1 MVNHGK
7 NDVERATLILK
18 GLRTD
23 ESTVDYEIHHWGNL
37 TTTNLPDDE
46 TSLLLSDDSL
56 LSQNLH

>member
-23 ESTVDYEIHHWGNL
+23 ESTVDYEIHWGNL
-37 TTTNLPDDE
+37 TTTNLLMMKLVCCYLM
-46 TSLLLSDDSL
+46 TLYCHKT
-56 LSQNLH
+56 LH